1 MGSSRQ
7 AIGESLDSAWRS
19 LAVMNVFAG
28 FLISPKEMGWL
39 RFVHYISP
47 FAWELRSNLQNE
59 VRRADASIFSVACFL
74 ASIK

>member
-1 MGSSRQ
+1 
-7 AIGESLDSAWRS
+7 
-19 LAVMNVFAG
+19 MNVFAG